1 MKLDGRIEIAAPAV
15 DVWAFILDP
24 ERLGACVPGARNV
37 RKLDDRTF
45 AGSVTAAVGPMQSDF
60 DFTTVVV
67 RADFPGDLGV
77 ELTGTDSMT
86 KSSLTAE
93 VAIALDAQKLLAE
106 QGVPARVVSVPC
118 LDLLERQDA
127 AMRRKIIGDAPVKIA
142 VEAAIRQGWDSIIGA
157 DGVFVGMSTF
167 GASAPLKK
175 LYDHFGINAAAVAKS
190 ALDSLKKG

>member
-1 MKLDGRIEIAAPAV
+1 MCSSDLFTAENLSARGAYELSPAA
-15 DVWAFILDP
+15 
-24 ERLGACVPGARNV
+24 GAAKVSI
-37 RKLDDRTF
+37 F
-45 AGSVTAAVGPMQSDF
+45 ASGS
-60 DFTTVVV
+60 
-67 RADFPGDLGV
+67 
-77 ELTGTDSMT
+77 
-86 KSSLTAE
+86 E

>member
-1 MKLDGRIEIAAPAV
+1 MKLDGRIEIAAPAA

-93 VAIALDAQKLLAE
+93 VAIALETPD
-106 QGVPARVVSVPC
+106 PA
-118 LDLLERQDA
+118 D
-127 AMRRKIIGDAPVKIA
+127 RK
-142 VEAAIRQGWDSIIGA
+142 
-157 DGVFVGMSTF
+157 STRLNSSHSQQSRMPS
-167 GASAPLKK
+167 SA
-175 LYDHFGINAAAVAKS
+175 
-190 ALDSLKKG
+190 